1 MQIYIFFIF
10 HFFFFIFFVFLQH
23 EPKVAN
29 TFKKINIVSKKGN
42 ELKPR
47 IGFFGRRNVGKST
60 MINWLTGQQI
70 AIVSDTA
77 GTTTDP
83 VRKSMEIGGIGPVV
97 LVDTAG
103 IDDEGELGTLRVEK
117 SMAALAEVDL
127 ALLLYTEGNYGEPEE
142 RVERWC
148 SEHGTP
154 MLKLK
159 RRVESGE
166 WKAESGK
173 EWKTVDKERLI
184 EEMKKALPE
193 SAYRGHSLLG
203 DVIHQGDT
211 VVLVTPIDSSAPEG
225 RMILPQVQVL
235 RDLMDIH
242 AVAVFCQ
249 PEELETVFSAQCSV
263 FSDATRFGGSQL
275 HTKHLTLNTKLVVT
289 DSQAFERVAAV
300 VPDEVPL
307 TSFSVVLARQKGL
320 FNEYLEGTKKIG
332 DLKDGDRVLLLE
344 SCTHNVTCEDIG
356 RVKLPTA
363 LKKATGKNLQFDIL
377 AGNDAISNSSFLIS
391 NYSLVIQCGG
401 CVITAQQVKARLLP
415 ALEAGVPVSN
425 YGLALAWCNGI
436 YDRAT
441 KVFNFNQN

>member
-1 MQIYIFFIF
+1 MVNF
-10 HFFFFIFFVFLQH
+10 
-23 EPKVAN
+23 
-29 TFKKINIVSKKGN
+29 
-42 ELKPR
+42 
-47 IGFFGRRNVGKST
+47 
-60 MINWLTGQQI
+60 LTGQQI

-103 IDDEGELGTLRVEK
+103 IDDEGALGKLRVEK

-127 ALLLYTEGNYGEPEE
+127 ALLLYTEGCYGEPEE

-148 SEHGTP
+148 LEHGTP
-154 MLKLK
+154 MLKVLT
-159 RRVESGE
+159 
-166 WKAESGK
+166 KAAPI
-173 EWKTVDKERLI
+173 DKEQLI
-184 EEMKKALPE
+184 EQIKNSLPE
-193 SAYRGHSLLG
+193 SAYRGRSLLG
-203 DVIHQGDT
+203 DVVSAGDT

-242 AVAVFCQ
+242 AQAFFCQ
-249 PEELETVFSAQCSV
+249 PQELTN
-263 FSDATRFGGSQL
+263 T
-275 HTKHLTLNTKLVVT
+275 LTALKEQPKLVVT
-289 DSQAFERVAAV
+289 DSQAFKQVATI
-300 VPDEVPL
+300 VPDKVPL

-320 FNEYLEGTKKIG
+320 FKEYLEGTRKIG
-332 DLKDGDRVLLLE
+332 ELKDGDRVLLLE

-356 RVKLPTA
+356 RVKLPAA
-363 LKKATGKNLQFDIL
+363 LRKTTGKDVLCEVIGGQSPLPSNLKQY
-377 AGNDAISNSSFLIS
+377 A
-391 NYSLVIQCGG
+391 LVIQCGG

-436 YDRAT
+436 FDRAT
-441 KVFNFNQN
+441 KIFRQ

>member
-1 MQIYIFFIF
+1 M
-10 HFFFFIFFVFLQH
+10 
-23 EPKVAN
+23 
-29 TFKKINIVSKKGN
+29 SKGN

-47 IGFFGRRNVGKST
+47 IGFFGRRNAGKST
-60 MINWLTGQQI
+60 MINFLTGQQV
-70 AIVSDTA
+70 AIVSDTP

-83 VRKSMEIGGIGPVV
+83 VRKSMEMGGIGPVV

-103 IDDEGELGTLRVEK
+103 IDDEGELGALRVEK

-127 ALLLYTEGNYGEPEE
+127 ALLLYTEWGEPEE

-154 MLKLK
+154 LLKL
-159 RRVESGE
+159 RT
-166 WKAESGK
+166 KAEPI
-173 EWKTVDKERLI
+173 DRERLMAQI
-184 EEMKKALPE
+184 KASLPE
-193 SAYRGHSLLG
+193 SAYRGRTLLG
-203 DVIHQGDT
+203 DVVHRGDR

-235 RDLMDIH
+235 RDLMDLH

-249 PEELETVFSAQCSV
+249 PEELTSPACGVIHKSNKMDFSI
-263 FSDATRFGGSQL
+263 TPEGRE
-275 HTKHLTLNTKLVVT
+275 TLNRPALVVT
-289 DSQAFERVAAV
+289 DSQAFEKVAAV
-300 VPDEVPL
+300 VPEEIPL

-320 FNEYLEGTKKIG
+320 FAEYLSGTKKIG
-332 DLKDGDRVLLLE
+332 ELKDGDRVLLLE

-356 RVKLPTA
+356 RVKLPAA
-363 LKKATGKNLQFDIL
+363 LKKATGKDLQFDIL
-377 AGNDAISNSSFLIS
+377 AGGDSIQHSTFNIQHYA
-391 NYSLVIQCGG
+391 LVIQCGG

-436 YDRAT
+436 FERAT
-441 KVFNFNQN
+441 KIFNND

>member
-1 MQIYIFFIF
+1 M
-10 HFFFFIFFVFLQH
+10 
-23 EPKVAN
+23 
-29 TFKKINIVSKKGN
+29 KGN

-97 LVDTAG
+97 LIDTAG
-103 IDDEGELGTLRVEK
+103 IDDEGELGRMRVEK
-117 SMAALAEVDL
+117 SMVALAEVDL
-127 ALLLYTEGNYGEPEE
+127 ALLLYTEGCYGEPEE

-148 SEHGTP
+148 TEHGTP
-154 MLKLK
+154 LLKVK
-159 RRVESGE
+159 T
-166 WKAESGK
+166 KAEPI
-173 EWKTVDKERLI
+173 DKEELI
-184 EEMKKALPE
+184 FKIKEALPE
-193 SAYRGHSLLG
+193 SAYRGRSLLG
-203 DVIHQGDT
+203 DVVKAGDT

-242 AVAVFCQ
+242 AQAFFCQ
-249 PEELETVFSAQCSV
+249 PEELTS
-263 FSDATRFGGSQL
+263 
-275 HTKHLTLNTKLVVT
+275 TLAALKEPPALVIT
-289 DSQAFERVAAV
+289 DSQAFKQVAAI
-300 VPDEVPL
+300 VPEDVPL

-320 FNEYLEGTKKIG
+320 FHEYLEGTKMIG
-332 DLKDGDRVLLLE
+332 KLKDGDRVLLLE

-356 RVKLPTA
+356 RVKLPAA
-363 LKKATGKNLQFDIL
+363 LRKATGKELQCEVIGGQSPMPRDL
-377 AGNDAISNSSFLIS
+377 SQYA
-391 NYSLVIQCGG
+391 LVIQCGG

-436 YDRAT
+436 FERAT
-441 KVFNFNQN
+441 KTFQQ

>member
-1 MQIYIFFIF
+1 M
-10 HFFFFIFFVFLQH
+10 
-23 EPKVAN
+23 
-29 TFKKINIVSKKGN
+29 SKGN

-47 IGFFGRRNVGKST
+47 IGFFGRRNAGKST
-60 MINWLTGQQI
+60 MINFLTGQQI

-103 IDDEGELGTLRVEK
+103 IDDEGELGALRVEK

-154 MLKLK
+154 MLKV
-159 RRVESGE
+159 RT
-166 WKAESGK
+166 KAEPI
-173 EWKTVDKERLI
+173 DKEALI
-184 EEMKKALPE
+184 AKIKEALPE
-193 SAYRGHSLLG
+193 SAYRRRSLLG
-203 DVIHQGDT
+203 DIVAQGDT

-235 RDLMDIH
+235 RDLMDLH

-249 PEELETVFSAQCSV
+249 PEELDQLFTPTPTPPYKEGT
-263 FSDATRFGGSQL
+263 ATQDIGIHVPSLQGGVAEGRGGGNPAKP
-275 HTKHLTLNTKLVVT
+275 TLVVT

-300 VPDEVPL
+300 VPEEVPL
-307 TSFSVVLARQKGL
+307 TSFSVVLARQKGM
-320 FNEYLEGTKKIG
+320 FSEYLAGTKKIG
-332 DLKDGDRVLLLE
+332 ELKDGDRVLLLE

-356 RVKLPTA
+356 RVKLPKA
-363 LKKATGKNLQFDIL
+363 LKKATGKD
-377 AGNDAISNSSFLIS
+377 LICEVIGGQS
-391 NYSLVIQCGG
+391 PLPKDLSQYALVIQCGG

-436 YDRAT
+436 FDRAT
-441 KVFNFNQN
+441 RIFSHEFPRINH

>member
-1 MQIYIFFIF
+1 MVNF
-10 HFFFFIFFVFLQH
+10 
-23 EPKVAN
+23 
-29 TFKKINIVSKKGN
+29 
-42 ELKPR
+42 
-47 IGFFGRRNVGKST
+47 
-60 MINWLTGQQI
+60 LTGQQI

-103 IDDEGELGTLRVEK
+103 IDDEGALGKLRVEK

-127 ALLLYTEGNYGEPEE
+127 ALLLYTEGYYGEPEE

-148 SEHGTP
+148 LEHGTP
-154 MLKLK
+154 MLKVLT
-159 RRVESGE
+159 
-166 WKAESGK
+166 KAAPI
-173 EWKTVDKERLI
+173 DKEQLI
-184 EEMKKALPE
+184 EQIKNSLPE
-193 SAYRGHSLLG
+193 SAYRGRSLLG
-203 DVIHQGDT
+203 DVVSAGDT

-242 AVAVFCQ
+242 AQAFFCQ
-249 PEELETVFSAQCSV
+249 PQELT
-263 FSDATRFGGSQL
+263 T
-275 HTKHLTLNTKLVVT
+275 TLTALKEQPKLVVT
-289 DSQAFERVAAV
+289 DSQAFKQVAAI

-320 FNEYLEGTKKIG
+320 FKEYLEGTRKIG
-332 DLKDGDRVLLLE
+332 ELKDGDRVLLLE
-344 SCTHNVTCEDIG
+344 SCTHNITCEDIG
-356 RVKLPTA
+356 RVKLPAA
-363 LKKATGKNLQFDIL
+363 LRKTTGKDVLCEVIGGQSPLPSNLKQY
-377 AGNDAISNSSFLIS
+377 A
-391 NYSLVIQCGG
+391 LVIQCGG

-436 YDRAT
+436 FDRAT
-441 KVFNFNQN
+441 KIFRQ

>member
-1 MQIYIFFIF
+1 MI
-10 HFFFFIFFVFLQH
+10 
-23 EPKVAN
+23 
-29 TFKKINIVSKKGN
+29 KKNYQVSKGN

-60 MINWLTGQQI
+60 MINFLTGQQI
-70 AIVSDTA
+70 AIVSETA

-83 VRKSMEIGGIGPVV
+83 VKKSMEIGGIGPVV
-97 LVDTAG
+97 LIDTAG
-103 IDDEGELGTLRVEK
+103 IDDEGDLGKMRVEK

-127 ALLLYTEGNYGEPEE
+127 ALLLYTEGHYGEPEE

-154 MLKLK
+154 MLKVLTQ
-159 RRVESGE
+159 
-166 WKAESGK
+166 AAAI
-173 EWKTVDKERLI
+173 DKEQLI
-184 EEMKKALPE
+184 DAIKKALPE
-193 SAYRGHSLLG
+193 SAYRERSLLG
-203 DVIHQGDT
+203 DIVSQGDT

-242 AVAVFCQ
+242 AQAFFCQ
-249 PEELETVFSAQCSV
+249 PEELSS
-263 FSDATRFGGSQL
+263 
-275 HTKHLTLNTKLVVT
+275 TLASLKKTPSLVVT
-289 DSQAFERVAAV
+289 DSQAFQRVNQLT
-300 VPDEVPL
+300 PKEIPL

-320 FNEYLEGTKKIG
+320 FAEYLEGTRKIG
-332 DLKDGDRVLLLE
+332 NLKNGDRVLLLE

-356 RVKLPTA
+356 RVKLPAA
-363 LKKATGKNLQFDIL
+363 LKKATGKELQFDIL
-377 AGNDAISNSSFLIS
+377 GGQSPLPKELSQYA
-391 NYSLVIQCGG
+391 LVIQCGG

-436 YDRAT
+436 FERAT
-441 KVFNFNQN
+441 KIFNHD

>member
-1 MQIYIFFIF
+1 M
-10 HFFFFIFFVFLQH
+10 
-23 EPKVAN
+23 
-29 TFKKINIVSKKGN
+29 KKGN

-97 LVDTAG
+97 LIDTAG
-103 IDDEGELGTLRVEK
+103 IDDEGDLGKMRVEK

-127 ALLLYTEGNYGEPEE
+127 ALLLYTEGAYGEPEE
-142 RVERWC
+142 KVERWC
-148 SEHGTP
+148 TEHGTP
-154 MLKLK
+154 MLKVLTK
-159 RRVESGE
+159 S
-166 WKAESGK
+166 SPI
-173 EWKTVDKERLI
+173 DKEALI
-184 EEMKKALPE
+184 AQIKEALPE
-193 SAYRGHSLLG
+193 SAYRGRSLLG
-203 DVIHQGDT
+203 DVVRHGDT

-235 RDLMDIH
+235 RDLMDLH
-242 AVAVFCQ
+242 AQAFFCQ
-249 PEELETVFSAQCSV
+249 PEELSS
-263 FSDATRFGGSQL
+263 
-275 HTKHLTLNTKLVVT
+275 TLAALKEPPTLVIT
-289 DSQAFERVAAV
+289 DSQAFQKVAAI
-300 VPDEVPL
+300 VPDKVPM

-320 FNEYLEGTKKIG
+320 FKEYLEGTRRIG
-332 DLKDGDRVLLLE
+332 TLKDGDQVLLLE

-356 RVKLPTA
+356 RVKLPAA
-363 LKKATGKNLQFDIL
+363 LKKATGKELSCEVIGGQSPLPSDL
-377 AGNDAISNSSFLIS
+377 SQYA
-391 NYSLVIQCGG
+391 LVIQCGG

-436 YDRAT
+436 FERAT
-441 KVFNFNQN
+441 RIFQQ

>member
-1 MQIYIFFIF
+1 MY
-10 HFFFFIFFVFLQH
+10 
-23 EPKVAN
+23 
-29 TFKKINIVSKKGN
+29 KKSIVSKKGN

-103 IDDEGELGTLRVEK
+103 IDDEGALGRQRVEK

-127 ALLLYTEGNYGEPEE
+127 ALLLYTEWGEPEE
-142 RVERWC
+142 MVERWC
-148 SEHGTP
+148 IEHGTP

-159 RRVESGE
+159 T
-166 WKAESGK
+166 KADPI
-173 EWKTVDKERLI
+173 DKEALI
-184 EEMKKALPE
+184 AQIKEALPE
-193 SAYRGHSLLG
+193 SAYRGRSLLG
-203 DVIHQGDT
+203 DIVAAGDT

-235 RDLMDIH
+235 RDLMDLH

-249 PEELETVFSAQCSV
+249 PEELEVESEKWKVESP
-263 FSDATRFGGSQL
+263 R
-275 HTKHLTLNTKLVVT
+275 LVIT
-289 DSQAFERVAAV
+289 DSQVFQKVASI
-300 VPDEVPL
+300 VPDEIPL

-320 FNEYLEGTKKIG
+320 FREYLEGTQKIG
-332 DLKDGDRVLLLE
+332 ALKDGDRVLLLE

-356 RVKLPTA
+356 RVKLPAA
-363 LKKATGKNLQFDIL
+363 LRKATGKELEFDIL
-377 AGNDAISNSSFLIS
+377 AGGDTIPHSSFL
-391 NYSLVIQCGG
+391 NHHYKLVIQCGG

-425 YGLALAWCNGI
+425 YGLALAWCGGI
-436 YDRAT
+436 FDRAT
-441 KVFNFNQN
+441 RVFKRELP

>member
-1 MQIYIFFIF
+1 M
-10 HFFFFIFFVFLQH
+10 
-23 EPKVAN
+23 
-29 TFKKINIVSKKGN
+29 SKKGN

-70 AIVSDTA
+70 AIVSETA

-97 LVDTAG
+97 LIDTAG
-103 IDDEGELGTLRVEK
+103 IDDEGELGRMRVEK

-142 RVERWC
+142 KVERWC
-148 SEHGTP
+148 AEHGTP
-154 MLKLK
+154 LLKVMTKAAPIDKDALIAKIK
-159 RRVESGE
+159 R
-166 WKAESGK
+166 
-173 EWKTVDKERLI
+173 
-184 EEMKKALPE
+184 ALPE
-193 SAYRGHSLLG
+193 SAYRGRSLLG
-203 DVIHQGDT
+203 DVVHQGDT

-242 AVAVFCQ
+242 AQAFFCQ
-249 PEELETVFSAQCSV
+249 PEELPS
-263 FSDATRFGGSQL
+263 
-275 HTKHLTLNTKLVVT
+275 TLAALKEPPALVVT
-289 DSQAFERVAAV
+289 DSQAFKQVAAV

-320 FNEYLEGTKKIG
+320 FMEYLEGTRKIG

-356 RVKLPTA
+356 RVKLPAA
-363 LKKATGKNLQFDIL
+363 LRKATGKQLEFDIL
-377 AGNDAISNSSFLIS
+377 AGGDSLKNSKFKIQ

-401 CVITAQQVKARLLP
+401 CVITKQQVRARLLP
-415 ALEAGVPVSN
+415 ALETGVPVSN
-425 YGLALAWCNGI
+425 YGLALAWCGGI
-436 YDRAT
+436 FDRAT
-441 KVFNFNQN
+441 RIFNNKPNQN

>member
-1 MQIYIFFIF
+1 M
-10 HFFFFIFFVFLQH
+10 
-23 EPKVAN
+23 N
-29 TFKKINIVSKKGN
+29 KGN

-60 MINWLTGQQI
+60 MINFLTGQQI
-70 AIVSDTA
+70 AIVSNTA

-103 IDDEGELGTLRVEK
+103 IDDEGELGRMRVEK

-142 RVERWC
+142 MVERWC
-148 SEHGTP
+148 TEHGTP
-154 MLKLK
+154 MLKVLTK
-159 RRVESGE
+159 
-166 WKAESGK
+166 KAPIDKDALITKIK
-173 EWKTVDKERLI
+173 E
-184 EEMKKALPE
+184 ALPE
-193 SAYRGHSLLG
+193 SAYRSRSLLG
-203 DVIHQGDT
+203 DVVSLGDT

-242 AVAVFCQ
+242 AQAFFCQ
-249 PEELETVFSAQCSV
+249 PEELPS
-263 FSDATRFGGSQL
+263 
-275 HTKHLTLNTKLVVT
+275 TLAALKEPPALVVT
-289 DSQAFERVAAV
+289 DSQAFKQVATI

-320 FNEYLEGTKKIG
+320 FTEYLEGTRKIG
-332 DLKDGDRVLLLE
+332 NLKDGDRVLLLE

-356 RVKLPTA
+356 RVKLPAA
-363 LKKATGKNLQFDIL
+363 LRKATGKELQFDIL
-377 AGNDAISNSSFLIS
+377 GGSDSLSTFHFPLST
-391 NYSLVIQCGG
+391 YSLVIQCGG

-425 YGLALAWCNGI
+425 YGLALAWCGGI
-436 YDRAT
+436 FERAT
-441 KVFNFNQN
+441 RIFSHTNNHEQP

>member
-1 MQIYIFFIF
+1 M
-10 HFFFFIFFVFLQH
+10 
-23 EPKVAN
+23 
-29 TFKKINIVSKKGN
+29 KKGN

-60 MINWLTGQQI
+60 MINFLTGQEI

-97 LVDTAG
+97 LIDTAG
-103 IDDEGELGTLRVEK
+103 IDDEGELGRQRVEK

-127 ALLLYTEGNYGEPEE
+127 ALLLYTQGCYGEPEE
-142 RVERWC
+142 KVERWC
-148 SEHGTP
+148 QEHGTP
-154 MLKLK
+154 MLKVLT
-159 RRVESGE
+159 
-166 WKAESGK
+166 K
-173 EWKTVDKERLI
+173 EAPIDKDALI
-184 EEMKKALPE
+184 EQIKRALPE
-193 SAYRGHSLLG
+193 SAYRGRSLLG
-203 DVIHQGDT
+203 DVVGAGDT

-249 PEELETVFSAQCSV
+249 PEELEATLATVKPSP
-263 FSDATRFGGSQL
+263 T
-275 HTKHLTLNTKLVVT
+275 LVVT
-289 DSQAFERVAAV
+289 DSQAFQKVAEV

-320 FNEYLEGTKKIG
+320 FKEYLEGTQKIG
-332 DLKDGDRVLLLE
+332 ELKDGDRVLLLE

-356 RVKLPTA
+356 RVKLPAA
-363 LKKATGKNLQFDIL
+363 LKKATGKDLQFDIL
-377 AGNDAISNSSFLIS
+377 AGGDAIPNSSFLIS

-436 YDRAT
+436 FERAT
-441 KVFNFNQN
+441 RIFKAQSDCKRL

>member
-1 MQIYIFFIF
+1 M
-10 HFFFFIFFVFLQH
+10 
-23 EPKVAN
+23 
-29 TFKKINIVSKKGN
+29 KGN

-97 LVDTAG
+97 LIDTAG
-103 IDDEGELGTLRVEK
+103 IDDEGELGRMRVEK
-117 SMAALAEVDL
+117 SMVALAEVDL
-127 ALLLYTEGNYGEPEE
+127 ALLLYTEGCYGEPEE

-148 SEHGTP
+148 TEHGTP
-154 MLKLK
+154 LLKVK
-159 RRVESGE
+159 T
-166 WKAESGK
+166 KAEPI
-173 EWKTVDKERLI
+173 DKEELI
-184 EEMKKALPE
+184 FKIKEALPE
-193 SAYRGHSLLG
+193 SAYRGRSLLG
-203 DVIHQGDT
+203 DVVKAGDT

-242 AVAVFCQ
+242 AQAFFCQ
-249 PEELETVFSAQCSV
+249 PEELTS
-263 FSDATRFGGSQL
+263 
-275 HTKHLTLNTKLVVT
+275 TLAALKEPPALVIT
-289 DSQAFERVAAV
+289 DSQAFKQVAAI
-300 VPDEVPL
+300 VPEDVPL

-320 FNEYLEGTKKIG
+320 SHEYLEGTKMIG
-332 DLKDGDRVLLLE
+332 KLKDGDRVLLLE

-356 RVKLPTA
+356 RVKLPAA
-363 LKKATGKNLQFDIL
+363 LRKATGKELQCEVIGGQSPMPRDL
-377 AGNDAISNSSFLIS
+377 SRYA
-391 NYSLVIQCGG
+391 LVIQCGG

-436 YDRAT
+436 LNRAT
-441 KVFNFNQN
+441 RIFQQ

>member
-1 MQIYIFFIF
+1 MI
-10 HFFFFIFFVFLQH
+10 
-23 EPKVAN
+23 
-29 TFKKINIVSKKGN
+29 KKNYQVSKGN

-60 MINWLTGQQI
+60 MINFLTGQQI
-70 AIVSDTA
+70 AIVSESA

-83 VRKSMEIGGIGPVV
+83 VKKSMEIGGIGPVV
-97 LVDTAG
+97 LIDTAG
-103 IDDEGELGTLRVEK
+103 IDDEGDLGKMRVEK

-127 ALLLYTEGNYGEPEE
+127 ALLLYTEGHYGEPEE

-154 MLKLK
+154 MLKVLTQ
-159 RRVESGE
+159 
-166 WKAESGK
+166 AAAI
-173 EWKTVDKERLI
+173 DKEQLI
-184 EEMKKALPE
+184 DAIKKALPE
-193 SAYRGHSLLG
+193 SAYRGRSLLG
-203 DVIHQGDT
+203 DIVSQGDT

-242 AVAVFCQ
+242 AQAFFCQ
-249 PEELETVFSAQCSV
+249 PEELSS
-263 FSDATRFGGSQL
+263 
-275 HTKHLTLNTKLVVT
+275 TLASLKKKPSLVVT
-289 DSQAFERVAAV
+289 DSQAFQRVNQLT
-300 VPDEVPL
+300 PKEVPL

-320 FNEYLEGTKKIG
+320 FAEYLEGTRKIG
-332 DLKDGDRVLLLE
+332 NLKNGDRVLLLE

-363 LKKATGKNLQFDIL
+363 LKKATGKELQFDIL
-377 AGNDAISNSSFLIS
+377 GGQSPLPKELSQYA
-391 NYSLVIQCGG
+391 LVIQCGG

-436 YDRAT
+436 FERAT
-441 KVFNFNQN
+441 KIFNHD